1 MPTGADNHR
10 FHARLLFG
18 YPSWRSSARRS
29 SRSGGVCE
37 LIGSG
42 ADVPGRRGPVGCT
55 VRGDEVSRHHRPRV
69 QRPRRRHAPAGRARR
84 ADVAPAVMPDQRLRA
99 PWRLRYVQGERKPEG
114 CLFCLAAQPGDD
126 VARHVLHRSERCFV
140 MLNAFPY
147 NSGHLMVSPRRH
159 AGSIEDPR
167 RGRAAGADDPH
178 PAGTGA
184 RCARPT
190 APTDSTW
197 ASTRA
202 RSRCRVRRP
211 RPPARRPALGGGQ
224 QLHGR
229 DR

>member
-1 MPTGADNHR
+1 VRVDRFGRRRPPGGAVR
-10 FHARLLFG
+10 SGVRSAVMKFHATIVLEFN
-18 YPSWRSSARRS
+18 AR
-29 SRSGGVCE
+29 GV
-37 LIGSG
+37 
-42 ADVPGRRGPVGCT
+42 
-55 VRGDEVSRHHRPRV
+55 
-69 QRPRRRHAPAGRARR
+69 APAGRARR

-159 AGSIEDPR
+159 AGSIEDPP

-184 RCARPT
+184 RCARVT
-190 APTDSTW
+190 APTGSTW
-197 ASTRA
+197 ASTSA
-202 RSRCRVRRP
+202 RSWVPGSPATSHLHVVPRWPADSNFMAVTADTRVLP
-211 RPPARRPALGGGQ
+211 RSLEDSYAPLRERFGG
-224 QLHGR
+224 
-229 DR
+229 